1 MNRYKKDGQLERAK
15 MIFEENR
22 NALRFRNS
30 LNRFNTQLRDINRKL
45 RVIEKNPEMSAERK
59 RQIKIALINRRNM
72 IAKNFDK
79 LNDQIKK
86 AEK

>member
-1 MNRYKKDGQLERAK
+1 

-22 NALRFRNS
+22 NALRFRDKLNS
-30 LNRFNTQLRDINRKL
+30 INTQLRDINRRL
-45 RVIEKNPEMSAERK
+45 RVVEMNPEMSAERK

-72 IAKNFDK
+72 IGRQFDK